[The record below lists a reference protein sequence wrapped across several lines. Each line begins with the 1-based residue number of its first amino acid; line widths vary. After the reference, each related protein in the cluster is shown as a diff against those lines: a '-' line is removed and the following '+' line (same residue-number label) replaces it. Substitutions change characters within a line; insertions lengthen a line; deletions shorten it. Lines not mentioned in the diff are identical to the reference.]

1 MAPRVE
7 IGRQPFHPLPRFAAR
22 HERQA
27 WMKNPSEFAS
37 DEALTFSLFSTDRA
51 YETVTIAVMVLLLVT
66 LWAF

>member
-1 MAPRVE
+1 
-7 IGRQPFHPLPRFAAR
+7 
-22 HERQA
+22 
-27 WMKNPSEFAS
+27 MKNPSEFAS